1 MGWIPQRFD
10 ARKVMAAGQGQI
22 AAKTMRPSF
31 ANEAVLSP
39 EFFALVGADS
49 SDQGHGESG
58 SIPDR
63 ADTPGRIVIKT
74 QVGTQEERA
83 HQRLQVIDAG
93 NADGA
98 FEKIP
103 RKIA

>member
-1 MGWIPQRFD
+1 MSWIPQRLD
-10 ARKVMAAGQGQI
+10 ARQVMATGQGQI
-22 AAKTMRPSF
+22 AAETMRPGF
-31 ANEAVLSP
+31 ADEAVLAP
-39 EFFALVGADS
+39 EFFALVSADS
-49 SDQGHGESG
+49 GDQGYGESG

-63 ADTPGRIVIKT
+63 ADTPGRLVIKIK
-74 QVGTQEERA
+74 VGAQEGCA
-83 HQRLQVIDAG
+83 HQRQQVVDAG